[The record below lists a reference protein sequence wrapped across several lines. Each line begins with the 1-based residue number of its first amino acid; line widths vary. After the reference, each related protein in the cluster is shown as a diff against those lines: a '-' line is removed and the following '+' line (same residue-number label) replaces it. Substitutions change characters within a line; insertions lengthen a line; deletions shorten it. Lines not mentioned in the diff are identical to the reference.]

1 MCLPTSALWVPRSAL
16 LGLLKPP
23 CEHLSPWMSR
33 AARLARDLV
42 RLEVGVIVE
51 TLKQG
56 RIVERVRH

>member
-1 MCLPTSALWVPRSAL
+1 
-16 LGLLKPP
+16 
-23 CEHLSPWMSR
+23 MSR